1 MATDGLLRGI
11 QGFSSFQQQQLL
23 NQARQQQLEQ
33 STIATDRARA
43 DIALTD
49 LIDKQIVALNPDTG
63 KYSITEEGLDKFYSL
78 SPETQKS
85 LFNLDTELNTYATKY
100 GKEKGEIDAPQIR
113 TTGIEGKQLLP
124 TSLEGASEEEKAA
137 FAGNPV
143 YFFPIK
149 KKSGVFSI
157 LTRGRSDAAE
167 DDQGIALSGSELGAL
182 IEARANRLDVLRN
195 PEAARAQRTFAQQAG
210 ALSAQGTG
218 QAGTTYDAIMDV
230 YNSIDQDQQISGSEV
245 QTQALG
251 EVLGIIKQGFGA
263 TKQQRLDEANKNIAA
278 PSQPVVEPMK
288 PADAT
293 KVTFDEFFNM
303 SAEEQRAVVKASPN
317 YAASKLGVNK
327 KLRDQLEQS
336 GQVPLRRNQPPEI
349 PQEEIENYRR
359 LAGGRAAS
367 DEEIKEQ
374 IKRTNKK
381 YQQPTIGLAEE
392 VVSTEPEAPV
402 QIDTSD
408 FPDLAGI
415 KTEAQALDLLNSGKL
430 DNLIT
435 PDLLSQAR
443 SILEKEGV
451 TDTPSFQKAV
461 EEKRIQDPYVFSL
474 IIANSIAG
482 PSATQTQTA
491 AIAQN
496 LFNNIKTGDP
506 TAGPRQL
513 VADTAALFKNRTDFL
528 KYYKDQSKDYK
539 DNFTKVANDVDKQ
552 FDAAIKA
559 LSDEDANLEGLSQVA
574 LTSLDGLLGLLP
586 PGSDRLRGLKIAR
599 PGTFKKVSSLIAG
612 QIYKE
617 LEDSNLN
624 IFTKDFWGDIPAPDD
639 QNKFAQYMDRLA
651 WRVDSEG
658 NPVEL
663 VAVNYVGGGVKVE
676 SESSLPRSAVEAALG
691 PNEFNFLLRTVSVLP
706 TDT

>member
-43 DIALTD
+43 DIAITD
-49 LIDKQIVALNPDTG
+49 LIDKQIVALNPETG

-78 SPETQKS
+78 SPEAQNS
-85 LFNLDTELNTYATKY
+85 LFNLGTELNTYATKY
-100 GKEKGEIDAPQIR
+100 GKEKGEIGAPQIR
-113 TTGIEGKQLLP
+113 TTGVGGKQLLP

-157 LTRGRSDAAE
+157 LTRGRSDAKE

-218 QAGTTYDAIMDV
+218 QAGTTYDTLMDV
-230 YNSIDQDQQISGSEV
+230 FSGIDQDQQISGSGV
-245 QTQALG
+245 QTEALG

-278 PSQPVVEPMK
+278 PSQPVVEPMR
-288 PADAT
+288 PADAV

-327 KLRDQLEQS
+327 NLREQLEQS

-381 YQQPTIGLAEE
+381 YQKPTIGLAEE
-392 VVSTEPEAPV
+392 VVSTEPETPV

-408 FPDLAGI
+408 FPDLANI

-443 SILEKEGV
+443 SVLEKEGV

-491 AIAQN
+491 NIAQN

-506 TAGPRQL
+506 AAGPRQL
-513 VADTAALFKNRTDFL
+513 VSDASVMVKNRTDYL
-528 KYYKDQSKDYK
+528 KWRQGQSKEKLDALRENIIKVGDEWDEVQKSFSKKDSTDYEN
-539 DNFTKVANDVDKQ
+539 NFV
-552 FDAAIKA
+552 
-559 LSDEDANLEGLSQVA
+559 VA
-574 LTSLDGLLGLLP
+574 LTSTEGLF
-586 PGSDRLRGLKIAR
+586 D
-599 PGTFKKVSSLIAG
+599 
-612 QIYKE
+612 E
-617 LEDSNLN
+617 LEAQGQDDPLIFLKNTIGQSTYRKILNGMSRAAHRELNGNWN
-624 IFTKDFWGDIPAPDD
+624 IFTKDFWGDIPASNDV
-639 QNKFAQYMDRLA
+639 NALA
-651 WRVDSEG
+651 NAVDTMAIRVDSAG
-658 NPVEL
+658 NPVEFVRIKREGGKL
-663 VAVNYVGGGVKVE
+663 VETEGSAPALEIANK
-676 SESSLPRSAVEAALG
+676 LPSTY
-691 PNEFNFLLRTVSVLP
+691 NFLLRILP
-706 TDT
+706 TITP